1 MSSKIKVFSA
11 SAGVQWLKQGWNVF
25 KTQPLTF
32 MFMYIFMIVV
42 ALIPLVMPPL
52 QLVAAFTAPFL
63 TIGFYLAVISKQQG
77 KTISL
82 ADILKPFSIKGR
94 RLNLFRLGLYQMGA
108 VILLTLLADSL
119 FSETFALMQQA
130 AESHNHEQLLAEV
143 VNTLSIGNIGVF
155 LLAHAVNLMAFAF
168 ALPLVFF
175 KGENRI
181 FKALGQSLKVFQV
194 NMMPLTVFSLVIGI
208 LMLAAMPLSLVPLLV
223 IMPVAYIG
231 FFCAYQA
238 IFSQDDLDAG
248 TSGSDKQ
255 PAQTNEINTGRFDA

>member
-1 MSSKIKVFSA
+1 MSSKINVFSA
-11 SAGVQWLKQGWNVF
+11 SAGLQWLKQGWNIF
-25 KTQPLTF
+25 KTQPMTF

-42 ALIPLVMPPL
+42 ALIPLVLPPL

-119 FSETFALMQQA
+119 FSETFTLMQQA
-130 AESHNHEQLLAEV
+130 TENHNHEQLLAEV
-143 VNTLSIGNIGVF
+143 MNTLSIGNIGLF

-181 FKALGQSLKVFQV
+181 LKALGQSLKVFQT
-194 NMMPLTVFSLVIGI
+194 NMAPLTVFSLVIGV
-208 LMLAAMPLSLVPLLV
+208 LMLAAMPLSFVPLLV

-231 FFCAYQA
+231 FFCSYQA
-238 IFSQDDLDAG
+238 IFPADDISDNNGQGEKQASQ
-248 TSGSDKQ
+248 SS
-255 PAQTNEINTGRFDA
+255 EINTGRFDA

>member
-1 MSSKIKVFSA
+1 MSSKINVFSA
-11 SAGVQWLKQGWNVF
+11 SAGLQWLKQGWNIF
-25 KTQPLTF
+25 KTQPMTF

-42 ALIPLVMPPL
+42 ALVPLVLPPL

-130 AESHNHEQLLAEV
+130 TENHNHEQLLAEV
-143 VNTLSIGNIGVF
+143 MNTLSIGNIGIF

-181 FKALGQSLKVFQV
+181 FKALGQSLKVFQT
-194 NMMPLTVFSLVIGI
+194 NMAPLTVFSLVIGVLI
-208 LMLAAMPLSLVPLLV
+208 LAAMPLSFVPLLV

-231 FFCAYQA
+231 FFCSYQA
-238 IFSQDDLDAG
+238 IFPADDISDNNGQGEKQTSQSSA
-248 TSGSDKQ
+248 
-255 PAQTNEINTGRFDA
+255 INTGRFDA